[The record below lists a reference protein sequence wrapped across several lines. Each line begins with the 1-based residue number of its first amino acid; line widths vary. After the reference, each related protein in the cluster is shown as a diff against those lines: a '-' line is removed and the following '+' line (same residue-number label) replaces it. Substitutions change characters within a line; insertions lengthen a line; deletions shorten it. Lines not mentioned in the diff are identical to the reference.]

1 MKERTFWQR
10 LAYALDD
17 RSLIA
22 GAAIVG
28 LLLIV
33 AVLGPDLAPHNPFH
47 VDRIQTIEGKIDR
60 APFPPSST
68 YWLGT
73 DDQGRDTLSLLLY
86 GARQT
91 LIMAV
96 VATVARIL
104 LGLLLGTVAGWWH
117 GRAVD
122 RLLMSL
128 VEFLAPFPTFILAIA
143 LILAMGIQRG
153 QISFIIA
160 LCLVGWGEV
169 AQVIRSHVLVIR
181 HKLYVEAARAL
192 GLSEPE
198 ILSRH
203 ALPNLLPTL
212 LSLASLEM
220 GGVLLLL
227 GELGFVKIFIGGGT
241 TYLDEAIGII
251 HFFDVPDWGAMLG
264 TSWRYFSAAPWLP
277 LAPATAF
284 FLSILGFNLF
294 GFGFQRFVER
304 GRFHPSGWS
313 LLRFTLVVGVVL
325 FGSRTIMRSTGVE
338 AHYTKMAQEFNTG
351 RALADIGFLAD
362 PGLEGRPTGPGG
374 GHDAAGYIATQFKA
388 IGLTPILPSAS
399 YFQTYAWYRGRMTA
413 PPGLALLDEQED
425 LVAKFALGEDFSLAP
440 GYPFQAEGTAQA
452 ELVVVGNLG
461 IDRPL
466 PEPARGKKVLML
478 LDPEEELRLYWAMV
492 RQWVGVLRVV
502 PDPEMGPTGIVPSLE
517 EEFRWLDEYPT
528 FLIGESCAREILS
541 AAGYDLAT
549 LQEDLASRLE
559 GDALSIPLGLQAR
572 LDFGLE
578 YEETTAAN
586 VVGHIPG
593 VDIRSA
599 GDRILVAARYTGPP
613 PAEDGTI
620 YPGADENGSGVA
632 VMLEIAR
639 LWREQGFEPKK
650 TVIFAALD
658 AGGGKYLVNHPIYP
672 RQPSDSWL
680 VIEIEGIGA
689 GEQRLTSESLGGL
702 GLSRILE
709 DSARRIGAKVN
720 YLGEAGFFFGEVAG
734 SYGFRADQAY
744 SGLRVT
750 RLGDELSGGP
760 LDTLDHLDPELL
772 NEAGRVVDHLL
783 MVLSTQG

>member
-1 MKERTFWQR
+1 MRERTLWQR
-10 LAYALDD
+10 LVYALGD

-28 LLLIV
+28 LLLLV

-47 VDRIQTIEGKIDR
+47 VDRIQTIDGKIGR

-86 GARQT
+86 GASQT

-96 VATVARIL
+96 LATVARIL
-104 LGLLLGTVAGWWH
+104 LGLLLGAIAGWWH

-122 RLLMSL
+122 RAVMSL
-128 VEFLAPFPTFILAIA
+128 VEFLAPFPTLILAIA

-160 LCLVGWGEV
+160 LCLVGWGEI

-198 ILSRH
+198 IISRH

-212 LSLASLEM
+212 LALAALEI

-241 TYLDEAIGII
+241 TYESDALGFI

-277 LAPATAF
+277 LAPAIAF
-284 FLSILGFNLF
+284 FVSILGFNLF

-313 LLRFTLVVGVVL
+313 LLRFALVVGVVL
-325 FGSRTIMRSTGVE
+325 FISRTIMRSTGIE
-338 AHYTKMAQEFNTG
+338 AYYTKMAQEFNTA
-351 RALADIGFLAD
+351 RALADIGFLAHPD
-362 PGLEGRPTGPGG
+362 LEGRPTGPGG
-374 GHDAAGYIATQFKA
+374 GHEAAGYIATQFRA
-388 IGLTPILPSAS
+388 IGLTPLLPSAS
-399 YFQTYAWYRGRMTA
+399 YFQIYDWYRGRMTA
-413 PPGLALLDEQED
+413 PPGLALLDEEGNPI
-425 LVAKFALGEDFSLAP
+425 AEFAAGEDFSLAP
-440 GYPFQAEGTAQA
+440 GHPFSAEGSAQA
-452 ELVVVGNLG
+452 ELVVVGKFG
-461 IDRPL
+461 TRL
-466 PEPARGKKVLML
+466 PESARGEKVLML
-478 LDPEEELRLYWAMV
+478 LDPEEELRGYWPPA
-492 RQWVGVLRVV
+492 QWVGVLRVV
-502 PDPEMGPTGIVPSLE
+502 PDAELAPAGVVPSLE
-517 EEFRWLDEYPT
+517 EQFRWLDEYPT
-528 FLIGESCAREILS
+528 LLIGESCAREILS
-541 AAGYDLAT
+541 AAGYDLGT
-549 LQEDLASRLE
+549 LQEDLTGRAE
-559 GDALSIPLGLQAR
+559 GDALSVPLGLQAR
-572 LDFGLE
+572 LEFGLE
-578 YEETTAAN
+578 YEETTAVN
-586 VVGHIPG
+586 VIGHIPG
-593 VDIRSA
+593 VDIGST
-599 GDRILVAARYTGPP
+599 GDRILVAAYYTGPP
-613 PAEDGTI
+613 PSDDGTI

-639 LWREQGFEPKK
+639 LWQEQGFVPKK
-650 TVIFAALD
+650 TVVFAALD
-658 AGGGKYLVNHPIYP
+658 AGGGQYLLHHPIYP

-680 VIEIEGIGA
+680 VIEIEGLGA
-689 GEQRLTSESLGGL
+689 GEKRLSSESLGGL

-709 DSARRIGAKVN
+709 ESAGRIGVKVN
-720 YLGEAGFFFGEVAG
+720 YLGEAGFFFGQVADP
-734 SYGFRADQAY
+734 YHRADQAY

-772 NEAGRVVDHLL
+772 DQAGRVVDHVL

>member
-1 MKERTFWQR
+1 MRERTFWQR
-10 LAYALDD
+10 LAYALGD

-22 GAAIVG
+22 GATIVG

-33 AVLGPDLAPHNPFH
+33 AVLGPELAPHNPFH
-47 VDRIQTIEGKIDR
+47 VDRIQTINGEIGR

-91 LIMAV
+91 LTMAV
-96 VATVARIL
+96 LATVARIL
-104 LGLLLGTVAGWWH
+104 LGLLLGTIAGWWH
-117 GRAVD
+117 GKAVD
-122 RLLMSL
+122 RVLMSM
-128 VEFLAPFPTFILAIA
+128 VEFLAPFPTLILAIA

-169 AQVIRSHVLVIR
+169 AQVVRSHVLAIR

-198 ILSRH
+198 IISRH

-212 LSLASLEM
+212 LALAALEM

-277 LAPATAF
+277 LAPAIAF
-284 FLSILGFNLF
+284 FVSILGFNLF

-313 LLRFTLVVGVVL
+313 LLRFALVVGVIL
-325 FGSRTIMRSTGVE
+325 FISRTIMRNTGIE
-338 AHYTKMAQEFNTG
+338 AHYTKMAQEFNTD

-362 PGLEGRPTGPGG
+362 PDLEGRPTGPGG
-374 GHDAAGYIATQFKA
+374 GHDAAGYIATEFKA

-399 YFQTYAWYRGRMTA
+399 YFQTYDWYRGRMTM
-413 PPGLALLDEQED
+413 PPGLALLDAEGNSIAEF
-425 LVAKFALGEDFSLAP
+425 VAGEDFSLAP
-440 GYPFQAEGTAQA
+440 GYPFQAEGSAQA

-461 IDRPL
+461 MRL
-466 PEPARGKKVLML
+466 LESARGEKVLML
-478 LDPEEELRLYWAMV
+478 LDPEEELRVYWGMV
-492 RQWVGVLRVV
+492 RQYVGVLRVV
-502 PDPEMGPTGIVPSLE
+502 PDSELAPAGMLPSLE

-541 AAGYDLAT
+541 AAGYDLVT
-549 LQEDLASRLE
+549 LREDLARRAE
-559 GDALSIPLGLQAR
+559 EDALSVPLGVQAR
-572 LDFGLE
+572 LEFGLE
-578 YEETTAAN
+578 YEETTAVN
-586 VVGHIPG
+586 VIGYIPG
-593 VDIRSA
+593 VDIESA
-599 GDRILVAARYTGPP
+599 GDRILVAAYYTGPP
-613 PAEDGTI
+613 PSGDGTI

-658 AGGGKYLVNHPIYP
+658 AGGGRYLLHHPIYP
-672 RQPSDSWL
+672 CRPSDSWL
-680 VIEIEGIGA
+680 VIEVEGVGA
-689 GEQRLTSESLGGL
+689 GEQQLSSESLGEL
-702 GLSRILE
+702 GLSRILR
-709 DSARRIGAKVN
+709 DSAGRSGVRVN
-720 YLGEAGFFFGEVAG
+720 YLGEAGFFFGEADDP
-734 SYGFRADQAY
+734 YNRADQAY
-744 SGLRVT
+744 SGLRIT
-750 RLGDELSGGP
+750 RLGDELSGGS
-760 LDTLDHLDPELL
+760 LDTLDHVDPELL
-772 NEAGRVVDHLL
+772 GEAGRVVDHLL

>member
-1 MKERTFWQR
+1 MRERTFWQR
-10 LAYALDD
+10 LAYALGD
-17 RSLIA
+17 RSLIVS
-22 GAAIVG
+22 GAILGVV
-28 LLLIV
+28 LII
-33 AVLGPDLAPHNPFH
+33 AVLGPELAPHNPFH
-47 VDRIQTIEGKIDR
+47 IDRIQTIEGKMGK

-91 LIMAV
+91 LTMAV
-96 VATVARIL
+96 LATVSRIL
-104 LGLLLGTVAGWWH
+104 VGLLLGIMAGWWH

-122 RLLMSL
+122 RAVMSL
-128 VEFLAPFPTFILAIA
+128 VEFLAPFPTLILVIA
-143 LILAMGIQRG
+143 LILAIGIDRG
-153 QISFIIA
+153 QVTFVIA

-181 HKLYVEAARAL
+181 HRLYVEAARAL

-198 ILSRH
+198 IISRH

-212 LSLASLEM
+212 LALGALEM

-227 GELGFVKIFIGGGT
+227 GELGFVKIFVGGGT
-241 TYLDEAIGII
+241 TYLDEAVGLI

-294 GFGFQRFVER
+294 GFGLQRFVER

-313 LLRFTLVVGVVL
+313 LLRSALVVGVVL
-325 FGSRTIMRSTGVE
+325 FASRTILRGTGIE
-338 AHYTKMAQEFNTG
+338 AHYTDMAQEFNTG

-362 PGLEGRPTGPGG
+362 PNLEGRPTGPGG
-374 GHDAAGYIATQFKA
+374 GHEAAGYIATQFNA
-388 IGLTPILPSAS
+388 IGLTPILPSSS
-399 YFQTYAWYRGRMTA
+399 YFQIYDWYRGQMTV
-413 PPGLALLDEQED
+413 PPGLALLDEEGNLVTEFVAGED
-425 LVAKFALGEDFSLAP
+425 LSLAP
-440 GYPFQAEGTAQA
+440 TYPFHAEGSAQA
-452 ELVVVGNLG
+452 ELVVVGNLER
-461 IDRPL
+461 DRPL

-478 LDPEEELRLYWAMV
+478 LDPEEEIILYWGTV
-492 RQWVGVLRVV
+492 RQYVGVLRVV
-502 PDPEMGPTGIVPSLE
+502 PDAELAPAGLVPSPKE
-517 EEFRWLDEYPT
+517 ELRYRDYPT

-541 AAGYDLAT
+541 TAGYDFDN
-549 LQEDLASRLE
+549 LQEELRNRAE
-559 GDALSIPLGLQAR
+559 GNAISVPLGLQAR
-572 LDFGLE
+572 LEFGLE
-578 YEETTAAN
+578 YEEAPAVN
-586 VVGHIPG
+586 VIGHIPG
-593 VDIRSA
+593 TDITSQ
-599 GDRILVAARYTGPP
+599 GDRILVAAYYTGPP

-620 YPGADENGSGVA
+620 YPGADENASGVA

-639 LWREQGFEPKK
+639 LWQEQDFEPKK

-658 AGGGKYLVNHPIYP
+658 AGGGKHLVNNPIYP

-680 VIEIEGIGA
+680 VIEIEGVGA
-689 GEQRLTSESLGGL
+689 GEKQLSAESQSGL

-709 DSARRIGAKVN
+709 ESAGRNGAKVN
-720 YLGEAGFFFGEVAG
+720 YLGEAGFFFGEAVNP
-734 SYGFRADQAY
+734 YDRPDLAY

-750 RLGDELSGGP
+750 RRGDELSGGP
-760 LDTLDHLDPELL
+760 LDTLDNLDPALL
-772 NEAGRVVDHLL
+772 DEAGRVVDHLL